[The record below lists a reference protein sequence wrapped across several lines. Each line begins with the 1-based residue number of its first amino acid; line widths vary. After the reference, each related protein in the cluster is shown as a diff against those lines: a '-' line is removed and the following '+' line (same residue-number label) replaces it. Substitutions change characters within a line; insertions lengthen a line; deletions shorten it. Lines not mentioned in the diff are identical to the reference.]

1 MQQPKI
7 AILGAGAGGLCMGVQ
22 LHRAGFRD
30 FTIFEKSD
38 GVGGTWHDNT
48 YPGAACDVPSHL
60 YSFSFESKR
69 DWSRKFAPQPEIR
82 AYFEG
87 LAKRWGLLPRTRF
100 GVEVTGAS
108 FDEERGQWRLR
119 TRTGEEH
126 VADVLVS
133 GLGQLNRPHVP
144 DFPGLASYEGAT
156 WHSARWNHDFE
167 VAGKRIAVIGNA
179 ASALQ
184 FIPKLAETA
193 ARVHVFQR
201 TPNYVIPRF
210 DREFTA
216 REQWAFAHVPG
227 WQRLYRWW
235 IWARLEAN
243 WAAFKPGTWWSRVFR
258 KGALKYL
265 ETLVQDPELRAALTP
280 DYPIGC
286 KRILIS
292 DDYYQAMVRPN
303 VELVTDPI
311 ERIEP
316 RGLVTRDGTLREVD
330 AIVFAT
336 GFETTSFL
344 APLDIE
350 GRNGLKLREVWKDGA
365 EAYLGIVVSGF
376 PNFFML
382 YGPNTNLG
390 HNSILFMI
398 ECQVNYAIRCLQE
411 LVRRDLAWLDVRRDV
426 QDRFNAEL
434 QRALQKTAWN
444 AACGSWYKTESGKI
458 TNNWKGTTTEYWW
471 RTRRP
476 DFAAFETRARTR

>member
-216 REQWAFAHVPG
+216 RELWAFEHVPG

-243 WAAFKPGTWWSRVFR
+243 WAAFKPGSWWSRVFR

-265 ETLVQDPELRAALTP
+265 ETLVQDPALRAALTP

-303 VELVTDPI
+303 VELVTSPI

-434 QRALQKTAWN
+434 QRALRSTAWN

-476 DFAAFETRARTR
+476 DVSAFETRARAR